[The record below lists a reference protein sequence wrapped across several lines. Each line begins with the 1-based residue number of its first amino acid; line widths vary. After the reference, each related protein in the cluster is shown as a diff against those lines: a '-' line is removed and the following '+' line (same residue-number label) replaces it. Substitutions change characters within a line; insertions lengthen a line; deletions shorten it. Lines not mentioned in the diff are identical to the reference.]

1 MLGSL
6 FGANIF
12 QKVTRM
18 CKDKLSF
25 ISMKQESKMI
35 QVYLIVRPTSQ
46 SKIYKVGHNW
56 TSNIEWKSYWQRI
69 NEVL

>member
-46 SKIYKVGHNW
+46 SKIYKVGHN
-56 TSNIEWKSYWQRI
+56 
-69 NEVL
+69 